1 MAVPSSGELSLS
13 EIFAELYANDY
24 GGWSNYEYDGYTPS
38 LLNLSTG
45 GDPPDEAINTN
56 NDADDRPD
64 ESAPHSMSEFYGY
77 DHDASGG
84 GGGS

>member
-1 MAVPSSGELSLS
+1 MAVPSSGELSLTS
-13 EIFAELYANDY
+13 IFAELNENDY
-24 GGWSNYEYDGYTPS
+24 YVNPDGYSPS
-38 LLNLSTG
+38 LKKLSTG
-45 GDPPDEAINTN
+45 GSPPGEAINTN